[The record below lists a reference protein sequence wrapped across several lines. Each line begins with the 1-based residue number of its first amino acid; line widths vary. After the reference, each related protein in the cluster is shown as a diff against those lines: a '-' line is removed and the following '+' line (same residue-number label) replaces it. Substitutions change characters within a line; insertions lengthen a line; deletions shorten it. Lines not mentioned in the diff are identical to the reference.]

1 MNVPNLVKNSEGYS
15 GAEICL
21 ICREAG
27 LHALSRNIE
36 TKTITNQDFEESL
49 KKVKPRI
56 TQDMIFS
63 YKKFDDNLKLF

>member
-1 MNVPNLVKNSEGYS
+1 MPVEKEFNVEEISKKTEGYS

-27 LHALSRNIE
+27 MFALRRNIE
-36 TKTITNQDFEESL
+36 ATEILSKDFEDAL

-56 TQDMIFS
+56 S
-63 YKKFDDNLKLF
+63 

>member
-1 MNVPNLVKNSEGYS
+1 MPAEDNINIEEMAKTTEGYS

-27 LHALSRNIE
+27 LNALSRDIDAAKVLNE
-36 TKTITNQDFEESL
+36 DFYQSI

-56 TQDMIFS
+56 T
-63 YKKFDDNLKLF
+63 K